1 MQNQNQNQNQ
11 NNQLNT
17 QPMGMQNQNQ
27 NQNQNRG
34 AHELLDAHDVLNCSI
49 SILDQIMI
57 YKPMVQDQ
65 QLLSIMDRQY
75 NFILSQYNLTT
86 ECYATGRKPSQDTSK
101 YMMQESA
108 NQISYGLTPGQPKK
122 PIQSVN
128 EMKEEQISGI
138 LIGNLKSAASHVT
151 TSAAEATNPVIRRVL
166 AAQIEDYLEM
176 AYEVFLYQNK
186 HGYYQVAQLD
196 NSDAQQL
203 LNGNSPATG
212 HPNMPLQ

>member
-1 MQNQNQNQNQ
+1 MQNQNQNQ
-11 NNQLNT
+11 NNQLNN

-27 NQNQNRG
+27 NQSQNQNRG
-34 AHELLDAHDVLNCSI
+34 GHELLDMHEVLSCAI
-49 SILDQIMI
+49 GILDQITI

-108 NQISYGLTPGQPKK
+108 NQIIYGVKPSQPKK
-122 PIQSVN
+122 PAQSVN
-128 EMKEEQISGI
+128 EIKEAQISGFMVS
-138 LIGNLKSAASHVT
+138 NLKSAASHMT
-151 TSAAEATNPVIRRVL
+151 MSAVEATNPVLRRVL
-166 AAQIEDYLEM
+166 ASQIENYIEM

-196 NSDAQQL
+196 NADGQQL
-203 LNGNSPATG
+203 LSAYAPATG
-212 HPNMPLQ
+212 HLHAPLQ